1 MLFSSWPPTK
11 LAMRGSHIL
20 SGSDGTAK
28 TWVVGFG
35 LSTHCCHCMAQMFS
49 VSGILVISYVISLLV
64 FTLRATFVDHP
75 CTVRPRTCIQSSVG
89 ATQEFQI
96 CHGPLALACYRSL
109 TLAEGFYVLRDL
121 VPTRV
126 TLNRCEVGP
135 NVEGKL
141 DPNEILTRISSRK
154 QFISRSVH
162 GIETS

>member
-1 MLFSSWPPTK
+1 
-11 LAMRGSHIL
+11 MRGSHIL

-35 LSTHCCHCMAQMFS
+35 FSFFPTLCCHCMAQMFS

-135 NVEGKL
+135 DIGGKPNL
-141 DPNEILTRISSRK
+141 NEIPARISARK
-154 QFISRSVH
+154 QFLSRSVH

>member
-1 MLFSSWPPTK
+1 
-11 LAMRGSHIL
+11 
-20 SGSDGTAK
+20 
-28 TWVVGFG
+28 
-35 LSTHCCHCMAQMFS
+35 MFS
-49 VSGILVISYVISLLV
+49 VSGILVISYVISLPV

-126 TLNRCEVGP
+126 TLNHCEVGP
-135 NVEGKL
+135 DIGGKL
-141 DPNEILTRISSRK
+141 NLNKIPARISA
-154 QFISRSVH
+154 
-162 GIETS
+162 